1 MRKRR
6 KILIILLIPVI
17 IIAIII
23 LSGIE
28 KRYFYVNKEFLTE
41 NTLIEKTD
49 NFTLELTAEPLKDNL
64 NCFDISFFFNDI
76 TEKINVDSFNIE
88 ILNNRNPKIKLTE
101 ISAVDG
107 FYNWVEEKNGKAENF
122 EKLLKHLK
130 EISKETKSY
139 FLYNCSFNCNRIKTN
154 NLQIR
159 VTGKLLVANKTINLN
174 KVVNLQ
180 IENELI
186 YRSQIRFH

>member
-1 MRKRR
+1 MKKRK
-6 KILIILLIPVI
+6 KLLIILLILVI

-28 KRYFYVNKEFLTE
+28 KRYFYVNKEFRTE
-41 NTLIEKTD
+41 NTLIKKTN
-49 NFTLELTAEPLKDNL
+49 NFTLELSAEPLKDNL
-64 NCFDISFFFNDI
+64 NCFDISLFFNDI

-88 ILNNRNPKIKLTE
+88 ILNNRNTKIKLTE
-101 ISAVDG
+101 ISAVNG

-122 EKLLKHLK
+122 EKLPKHLK

-159 VTGKLLVANKTINLN
+159 VTGKLLVANKTIKLN

-180 IENELI
+180 IENELM

>member
-1 MRKRR
+1 MFWHKF
-6 KILIILLIPVI
+6 V
-17 IIAIII
+17 
-23 LSGIE
+23 
-28 KRYFYVNKEFLTE
+28 
-41 NTLIEKTD
+41 
-49 NFTLELTAEPLKDNL
+49 
-64 NCFDISFFFNDI
+64 FNNI

-88 ILNNRNPKIKLTE
+88 IINNRNAKIKLTE

-122 EKLLKHLK
+122 EKLPKHLK

-139 FLYNCSFNCNRIKTN
+139 FLYNWSFNGNGTKTD
-154 NLQIR
+154 NLQIHL
-159 VTGKLLVANKTINLN
+159 TGKLVVSNNTIIINKI
-174 KVVNLQ
+174 VNLQ

>member
-6 KILIILLIPVI
+6 KLLIILLILVI

-28 KRYFYVNKEFLTE
+28 KRYFYVNEEFRTE
-41 NTLIEKTD
+41 NTLIKKTN
-49 NFTLELTAEPLKDNL
+49 NFTLELSAEPLKDNL
-64 NCFDISFFFNDI
+64 YCFDISLFFNDI

-88 ILNNRNPKIKLTE
+88 ILNNRNTKIKLTE

-122 EKLLKHLK
+122 EKLPKHLK